1 MKKTSNL
8 GGLLGVIALIFTL
21 CAFLFPIAPGVQAGA
36 DEFVRG
42 YDFVFT
48 NPAAPFTISATGG
61 LVAMFV
67 LFIVGAAFELLGVA
81 FGWYGGKFGGFLS
94 IVGGLCMAVAGILA
108 FLAPAMVEAP
118 QFQLTLAWGFIAT
131 AISALLAAAV
141 ELFIGV
147 KAFLAK

>member
-8 GGLLGVIALIFTL
+8 GGLLGVCALIFTL
-21 CAFLFPIAPGVQAGA
+21 CAFLFPIAPGIQAGP
-36 DEFVRG
+36 EELIRG

-94 IVGGLCMAVAGILA
+94 IVGGLCMAVAGLLA
-108 FLAPAMVEAP
+108 FLAPAMVETSA
-118 QFQLTLAWGFIAT
+118 FELSLAWGFIAT
-131 AISALLAAAV
+131 GIASLLAAGTEIFV
-141 ELFIGV
+141 GV

>member
-21 CAFLFPIAPGVQAGA
+21 CAFLFPIAPGIQAGA

-67 LFIVGAAFELLGVA
+67 LFIVG
-81 FGWYGGKFGGFLS
+81 KFGGFLS
-94 IVGGLCMAVAGILA
+94 IVGGLCMAVAGLLA
-108 FLAPAMVEAP
+108 FLAPAMIDAP
-118 QFQLTLAWGFIAT
+118 AFQLSLAWGFIAA
-131 AISALLAAAV
+131 AISSLLAAAV
-141 ELFIGV
+141 ELFVGV

>member
-8 GGLLGVIALIFTL
+8 GGLLGIVALLFTL

-67 LFIVGAAFELLGVA
+67 LFIVG
-81 FGWYGGKFGGFLS
+81 
-94 IVGGLCMAVAGILA
+94 GLCMAVAGILA
-108 FLAPAMVEAP
+108 FLSPAMVEAP